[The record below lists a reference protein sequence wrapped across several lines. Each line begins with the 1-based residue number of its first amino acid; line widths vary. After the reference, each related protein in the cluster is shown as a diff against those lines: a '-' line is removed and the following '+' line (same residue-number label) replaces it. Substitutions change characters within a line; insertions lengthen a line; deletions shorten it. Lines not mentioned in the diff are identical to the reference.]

1 MKMKM
6 KNVQSS
12 HLKAVGYDSQSQI
25 LIVQFHGGRIYQYSN
40 VPASEYQGLMSAS
53 SHGTYFDRYI
63 KKHPERYPYVEL
75 T

>member
-1 MKMKM
+1 MKM

-53 SHGTYFDRYI
+53 SYGTYFDRYI

>member
-1 MKMKM
+1 MEM

-12 HLKAVGYDSQSQI
+12 HLKAVGYDNQSQI
-25 LIVQFHGGRIYQYSN
+25 LVVQFHGGRIYQYSN
-40 VPASEYQGLMSAS
+40 VPASEYHGLMSAS
-53 SHGTYFDRYI
+53 SHGTYFDRNI